1 MNRRRPASVGPER
14 DHVVETIGA
23 AETCWNIVEASS
35 RVIDRVTSHRGGIA
49 IEFDPYTDLR
59 DGVGVL
65 QLNSIPTPT
74 FVMVFTL
81 YVSPPPES

>member
-23 AETCWNIVEASS
+23 AETRWNIVKASS
-35 RVIDRVTSHRGGIA
+35 RIIDRVTSHRGGMA

-59 DGVGVL
+59 DGICLVRVAA
-65 QLNSIPTPT
+65 
-74 FVMVFTL
+74 
-81 YVSPPPES
+81 SPIKDSSARHV